1 MTVAYQ
7 HQLNFRTSEGGFAT
21 SKRHVT
27 VTWLTAFVL
36 RTMCGALDLIFI
48 DPRVITGAQNFLIKR
63 QNTSG
68 EFYESGLVKDYI
80 RVCMTL
86 YKITVFALVCYRH
99 VSLRLK
105 VLLSILYIYIL

>member
-36 RTMCGALDLIFI
+36 RTMCGALDLIHI
-48 DPRVITGAQNFLIKR
+48 DPRVITGAQNFLLNR

-68 EFYESGLVKDYI
+68 EFYEGGLVKDFI
-80 RVCMTL
+80 RVCKTL
-86 YKITVFALVCYRH
+86 YKITCYTH
-99 VSLRLK
+99 VSLILY
-105 VLLSILYIYIL
+105 VLLSIFYFYIL